1 MVIELA
7 CFFLRVLFVMN
18 VHTLRY
24 GIELKMSDRAVKDV
38 MHVNKKYGL
47 KEICVM
53 FCFMLFCFSFYSL
66 PTKIIPFPCLS

>member
-1 MVIELA
+1 MVVELA

-38 MHVNKKYGL
+38 MRVNKKWI
-47 KEICVM
+47 KRN
-53 FCFMLFCFSFYSL
+53 LFYVVLFF
-66 PTKIIPFPCLS
+66 IFPQK